1 MYIVNDNHLTIT
13 HDAIHKASKMY
24 NNNLPT
30 MQYTE
35 QANCTMTITVEKE
48 LKFQTC
54 LRDSKHVA
62 VGRIP

>member
-1 MYIVNDNHLTIT
+1 
-13 HDAIHKASKMY
+13 MY